1 MEKREGRFVTVSYDI
16 KTTKEMDIF
25 VYDDILKKL
34 HHPQTWADDEIFFR
48 YLEALTDHVENYIK
62 GSFKIDGKRY

>member
-25 VYDDILKKL
+25 VYDDVLEKL
-34 HHPQTWADDEIFFR
+34 HHPQTWADDGIFFR
-48 YLEALTDHVENYIK
+48 YEEALTDHVENYIK
-62 GSFKIDGKRY
+62 ESFRIDGKQY